1 MKIPNVQLFLAPKFE
16 KHKLFS
22 MTIVIVI
29 VCVMSDINYYMLF
42 QYCTCIEYGFTL
54 ELCSQDVSILKCWSS
69 ETLMY
74 PLKYVKH
81 LFSPHGMFHAILTII
96 LVILCISRKGLK
108 LTHTKIL
115 I

>member
-1 MKIPNVQLFLAPKFE
+1 
-16 KHKLFS
+16 
-22 MTIVIVI
+22 
-29 VCVMSDINYYMLF
+29 MSDINYYMVF
-42 QYCTCIEYGFTL
+42 RYYKCIKCGFTL
-54 ELCSQDVSILKCWSS
+54 ELHSQDVSILKCWSS

-81 LFSPHGMFHAILTII
+81 LFSPHGMFHAILTMI
-96 LVILCISRKGLK
+96 LVILCISRKDLR